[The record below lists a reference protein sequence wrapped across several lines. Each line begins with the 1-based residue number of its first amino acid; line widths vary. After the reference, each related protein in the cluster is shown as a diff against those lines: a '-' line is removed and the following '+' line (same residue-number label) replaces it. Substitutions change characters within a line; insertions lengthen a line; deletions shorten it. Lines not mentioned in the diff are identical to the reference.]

1 MCVFI
6 MYSLYPKNNVQ
17 QQNCNSDDVIS
28 IEDNEREVDYPKVSE
43 ENLPNEFSEET
54 KNFKETENNSSG
66 ISEETSKLE
75 QGIRLPDDNW
85 E

>member
-6 MYSLYPKNNVQ
+6 MYSLYTKNNVQ
-17 QQNCNSDDVIS
+17 QENCNSDDVIS